1 MKTYRFL
8 QVDAFT
14 TERFAGN
21 PAAVVFDA
29 DDIPATSMQA
39 IAREMNLS
47 ETVFVVRPTLPEAD
61 YRARIFTPRS
71 EIPFAGHPTVA
82 TAFAMLEE
90 NRVKSRATPF
100 TLMQECGIGVVPV
113 ETARDAEGWSFV
125 MTQGAPKFTAIDLPL
140 ERRAQALQR
149 SVADM
154 VGTPAC
160 IVSTGLPWLVFGVA
174 TPQALAAAQP
184 NHAIIEQIAPGHK
197 IAGISVFSLGAL
209 AAGCTVKVRSFAPA
223 EGVPEDP
230 VCGSGNGCVAAYI
243 AHHNLLGRPE
253 FAYWSEQGTEMQ
265 RPGRVYAEATP
276 VRDSHRIRIG
286 GRAITALEGNFA
298 V

>member
-21 PAAVVFDA
+21 PAAVVLDA
-29 DDIPATSMQA
+29 DDIPPDSMQA

-82 TAFAMLEE
+82 TAYTMLTEQ
-90 NRVKSRATPF
+90 RVAARPTPF
-100 TLMQECGIGVVPV
+100 TLKQECGIGIVPV
-113 ETARDAEGWSFV
+113 ETTRDADGWSFL
-125 MTQGAPKFTAIDLPL
+125 MTQGAPKYTAIDLSL
-140 ERRAQALQR
+140 EQRAQALQR
-149 SVADM
+149 SVGDIAQTQPG
-154 VGTPAC
+154 V
-160 IVSTGLPWLVFGVA
+160 VSTGLPWLVFGVT
-174 TPQALAAAQP
+174 TPQVLASVQP
-184 NHAIIEQIAPGHK
+184 NHPVIEQISRQHK
-197 IAGISVFSLGAL
+197 VTGISVFSLGAL
-209 AAGCTVKVRSFAPA
+209 AQGCSVKVRSFAPA

-253 FAYWSEQGTEMQ
+253 FTYWSEQGPEMR
-265 RPGRVYAEATP
+265 RPGRVFAEVTP
-276 VRDSHRIRIG
+276 HGGSHRIRIG
-286 GRAITALEGNFA
+286 GRAVTALEGKFTL
-298 V
+298 